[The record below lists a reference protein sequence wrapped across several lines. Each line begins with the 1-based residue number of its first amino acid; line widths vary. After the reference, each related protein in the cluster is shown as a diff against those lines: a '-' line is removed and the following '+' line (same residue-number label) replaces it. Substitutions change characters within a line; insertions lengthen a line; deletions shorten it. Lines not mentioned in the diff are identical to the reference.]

1 MDEPTQN
8 KFIGKIRKAI
18 SEIKTYLKNISASE
32 KNLVKDISTVTM
44 QLDCLQNIADL
55 WAKGVANSMNEFERL
70 TKSENAD
77 STANETVAYSKKV
90 KYNNSDFSKALDARE
105 WKKFNN
111 LMTTGNDTGLRISPT
126 SLLVECENDSPY
138 IYKYVRYNELSDD
151 IVIEDVYAIGKIDT
165 NYEDN
170 VQFQART
177 IANVINELEEIGYD
191 NRQYVRKILASYIKN
206 TSYVLAGYS
215 NKTSRYNVIGRGSRE
230 NGTNTFQKSDRAGSL
245 GSSQENGDKFS
256 VKTSSVDSEGNKLTE
271 AQQEFYKNSVIR
283 DAEGRIKPF
292 YHGTARADRVGNYF
306 NPERATSGP
315 MAYFTDNQK
324 IAENYSRDKTDTSL
338 AYDSEYDS
346 YETQFRVNVGGKSVS
361 IVDYWKTLPI
371 AEKNKITQKAEQL
384 TIDDD
389 YENLILKPGNKY
401 GNGGFDLRYAR
412 ENALQA
418 LVDSWLASGYFM
430 DEEERFLEVLQKVG
444 IENAEYKNPNYRE
457 EKVYKVYLNITNPLY
472 TKDIDNDF
480 IADLEDYIENA
491 DMSIYES
498 ESSSADMWDKNDIDI
513 YDWIERL
520 RADVENGTTHAWTSI
535 PDVITDFLK
544 DYGNFDGI
552 VDQGGKN
559 GGEIH
564 TVAIPFYSNQIKNID
579 NLNPTDSNDDIRYS
593 VKTTRDKFRTNAM
606 IWANSADTKVGDT
619 KILFGGGKGFALLE
633 ATENG
638 YIEIARG
645 DYDVVKGA
653 KDYYERTN
661 TAGEILDRYAESLET
676 ERRRNNWH
684 FSAFENT
691 SNERRAIGLDS
702 FESNN
707 DKAGINEQNRRDSE
721 KFSVKSVPNNRVL
734 LSNALETVTQN
745 DIERKYIRD
754 YKAHILVLEEQQ
766 EKLKRINEEI
776 GVLSFAPRQKGYSKA

>member
-32 KNLVKDISTVTM
+32 KNLVKDISAVTM

-55 WAKGVANSMNEFERL
+55 WAKGVANSMNEFEKTVKTENEENKLKSDSIDNVKYSIKESAKYEIKKVLSDKYYNNEVVL
-70 TKSENAD
+70 TDNTPNILLNQKGVKNLPLAMRGSHIRENVLTAEEAKQKGLRVNKSIHYHGLGENLFVDVIDTLDEVTEAFRGTKNAENSSRRENYFLLI
-77 STANETVAYSKKV
+77 STKTDKDGNIINIPVHINETSL
-90 KYNNSDFSKALDARE
+90 YNNVFIPTNKVATVFGRTELRKYINE
-105 WKKFNN
+105 QVERGNLVKIKKGGNN
-111 LMTTGNDTGLRISPT
+111 PSEST
-126 SLLVECENDSPY
+126 SL
-138 IYKYVRYNELSDD
+138 IKAHYVSDTSTD
-151 IVIEDVYAIGKIDT
+151 IIRT
-165 NYEDN
+165 NSEKS
-170 VQFQART
+170 QEKFS
-177 IANVINELEEIGYD
+177 I
-191 NRQYVRKILASYIKN
+191 
-206 TSYVLAGYS
+206 
-215 NKTSRYNVIGRGSRE
+215 KTSNI
-230 NGTNTFQKSDRAGSL
+230 
-245 GSSQENGDKFS
+245 
-256 VKTSSVDSEGNKLTE
+256 DSEGNKLTE
-271 AQQEFYKNSVIR
+271 AQQEFYKNSVTR

-412 ENALQA
+412 GNALQA

-444 IENAEYKNPNYRE
+444 IENAEYKNPDYRE
-457 EKVYKVYLNITNPLY
+457 EKVYKVYLNIANPLY

-480 IADLEDYIENA
+480 IADLEDYVENA

-535 PDVITDFLK
+535 PDIVTDFLK
-544 DYGNFDGI
+544 DYGNYDGI

-564 TVAIPFYSNQIKNID
+564 TVAIPFYSNQIKNVD

-593 VKTTRDKFRTNAM
+593 VKS
-606 IWANSADTKVGDT
+606 I
-619 KILFGGGKGFALLE
+619 
-633 ATENG
+633 
-638 YIEIARG
+638 
-645 DYDVVKGA
+645 
-653 KDYYERTN
+653 
-661 TAGEILDRYAESLET
+661 
-676 ERRRNNWH
+676 
-684 FSAFENT
+684 
-691 SNERRAIGLDS
+691 
-702 FESNN
+702 
-707 DKAGINEQNRRDSE
+707 
-721 KFSVKSVPNNRVL
+721 PNNRVL

-754 YKAHILVLEEQQ
+754 YKAHINLLNEQ
-766 EKLKRINEEI
+766 EAKLKKINEEI
-776 GVLSFAPRQKGYSKA
+776 GLLSFAPGKRDTARLKELFDRT

>member
-32 KNLVKDISTVTM
+32 KNLVKDISAVTM

-245 GSSQENGDKFS
+245 GSIQENGDKFS
-256 VKTSSVDSEGNKLTE
+256 VKTSNVDSEGNKLTE

-306 NPERATSGP
+306 NPERAASGP

-430 DEEERFLEVLQKVG
+430 DEEERFLGVLQKVG

-457 EKVYKVYLNITNPLY
+457 EKVYKVYLNIANPLY

-480 IADLEDYIENA
+480 IADLEDYVENA

-535 PDVITDFLK
+535 PDIVTDFLK
-544 DYGNFDGI
+544 DYGNYDGI

-593 VKTTRDKFRTNAM
+593 VKS
-606 IWANSADTKVGDT
+606 I
-619 KILFGGGKGFALLE
+619 
-633 ATENG
+633 
-638 YIEIARG
+638 
-645 DYDVVKGA
+645 
-653 KDYYERTN
+653 
-661 TAGEILDRYAESLET
+661 
-676 ERRRNNWH
+676 
-684 FSAFENT
+684 
-691 SNERRAIGLDS
+691 
-702 FESNN
+702 
-707 DKAGINEQNRRDSE
+707 
-721 KFSVKSVPNNRVL
+721 PNNRVL

-745 DIERKYIRD
+745 DLERKYIRD

-766 EKLKRINEEI
+766 EKLKKINEEI
-776 GVLSFAPRQKGYSKA
+776 GVLSFAPGKRDTARLKELFDRT

>member
-32 KNLVKDISTVTM
+32 KNLVKDISAVTM

-271 AQQEFYKNSVIR
+271 AQQEFCKNSVI
-283 DAEGRIKPF
+283 
-292 YHGTARADRVGNYF
+292 
-306 NPERATSGP
+306 
-315 MAYFTDNQK
+315 
-324 IAENYSRDKTDTSL
+324 
-338 AYDSEYDS
+338 
-346 YETQFRVNVGGKSVS
+346 
-361 IVDYWKTLPI
+361 
-371 AEKNKITQKAEQL
+371 
-384 TIDDD
+384 
-389 YENLILKPGNKY
+389 
-401 GNGGFDLRYAR
+401 
-412 ENALQA
+412 
-418 LVDSWLASGYFM
+418 
-430 DEEERFLEVLQKVG
+430 
-444 IENAEYKNPNYRE
+444 
-457 EKVYKVYLNITNPLY
+457 
-472 TKDIDNDF
+472 
-480 IADLEDYIENA
+480 
-491 DMSIYES
+491 
-498 ESSSADMWDKNDIDI
+498 
-513 YDWIERL
+513 
-520 RADVENGTTHAWTSI
+520 
-535 PDVITDFLK
+535 
-544 DYGNFDGI
+544 
-552 VDQGGKN
+552 
-559 GGEIH
+559 
-564 TVAIPFYSNQIKNID
+564 
-579 NLNPTDSNDDIRYS
+579 
-593 VKTTRDKFRTNAM
+593 
-606 IWANSADTKVGDT
+606 
-619 KILFGGGKGFALLE
+619 
-633 ATENG
+633 
-638 YIEIARG
+638 
-645 DYDVVKGA
+645 
-653 KDYYERTN
+653 
-661 TAGEILDRYAESLET
+661 
-676 ERRRNNWH
+676 
-684 FSAFENT
+684 
-691 SNERRAIGLDS
+691 
-702 FESNN
+702 
-707 DKAGINEQNRRDSE
+707 
-721 KFSVKSVPNNRVL
+721 
-734 LSNALETVTQN
+734 
-745 DIERKYIRD
+745 
-754 YKAHILVLEEQQ
+754 
-766 EKLKRINEEI
+766 
-776 GVLSFAPRQKGYSKA
+776 